1 MTPEEAKALVKEHG
15 STSAAARAVGMA
27 KSTLQGR
34 IKGVTPRMAST
45 GKSAART
52 EPRKPG
58 RSLADWKATYDKDT
72 IVPSKVRAALKELG
86 QSWEYESEFVRRA
99 GVSYA
104 DLNGYRDAFADYIVT
119 IRAESKR
126 VWAGSVEFAQA
137 LREVL

>member
-1 MTPEEAKALVKEHG
+1 
-15 STSAAARAVGMA
+15 MA
-27 KSTLQGR
+27 KSTLQSR
-34 IKGVTPRMAST
+34 IKGVPSRMAST